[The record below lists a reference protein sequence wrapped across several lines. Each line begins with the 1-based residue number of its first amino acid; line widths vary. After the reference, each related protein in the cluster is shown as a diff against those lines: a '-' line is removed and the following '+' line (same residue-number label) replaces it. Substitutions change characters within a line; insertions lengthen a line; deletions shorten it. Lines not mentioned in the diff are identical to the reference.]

1 MIKNDN
7 AATVHTVIKKAEKPA
22 KRSAMS
28 RDRRIE
34 ANARERKRVHTITAA
49 YDKLQAILP
58 LSNVETNDAKLSK
71 LSVIKIATAY
81 ILALSRMACHEDY
94 TEDKRLSSVED
105 AMDNYHKIVME
116 EIKTRPRTIF

>member
-1 MIKNDN
+1 MIKNDS
-7 AATVHTVIKKAEKPA
+7 AVTVHTVTKKAEKPA

-81 ILALSRMACHEDY
+81 ILALSRMAGNEDY